1 MATGGWDHVTQSDAE
16 RMNRAR
22 TPTLRPVK
30 ADLRTDVPAVTRT
43 RSKYRNVP
51 TTVAGI
57 RFDSAKEAN
66 RYLYLK
72 NLEDIGGIKLLQLQ
86 TRWEI
91 YIDGRDGSR
100 RHIANWLSDF
110 DYWTVPTEG
119 RPTEHVVEDTK
130 GFRTKEYLLKKKLI
144 ESIHG
149 IRIQEL

>member
-57 RFDSAKEAN
+57 RFDSAKEVN

-72 NLEDIGGIKLLQLQ
+72 NLEDIGGSNSYSSKRAGKF
-86 TRWEI
+86 TSTAEM
-91 YIDGRDGSR
+91 
-100 RHIANWLSDF
+100 AVAA
-110 DYWTVPTEG
+110 T
-119 RPTEHVVEDTK
+119 
-130 GFRTKEYLLKKKLI
+130 
-144 ESIHG
+144 
-149 IRIQEL
+149 